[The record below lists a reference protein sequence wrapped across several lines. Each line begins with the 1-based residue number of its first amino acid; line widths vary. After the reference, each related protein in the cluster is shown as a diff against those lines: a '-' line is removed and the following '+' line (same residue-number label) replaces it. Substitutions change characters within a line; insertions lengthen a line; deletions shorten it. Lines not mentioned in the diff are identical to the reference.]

1 MSRILSTMIYDQ
13 RKIEIK
19 ASPGRVFKQLEI
31 NPFPTFRILDTK
43 PFFFLRIT
51 LIDGIRT
58 GIRVAS
64 DKSVRQK
71 MIGPLEVGSSMGP
84 FTLTEI
90 KRPSRYYLTLKSL
103 FFNCKT
109 GYSLRSTANGSML
122 SFDII
127 AKNPKFGERIWWFFI
142 KPIHMLLAHNTLRTI
157 RKKAEHSENR

>member
-1 MSRILSTMIYDQ
+1 MIYDQ
-13 RKIEIK
+13 REIEIK
-19 ASPGRVFKQLEI
+19 ASPERVFKQLEI
-31 NPFPTFRILDTK
+31 NPFPTFRMLDTK

-58 GIRVAS
+58 GIRLAS
-64 DKSVRQK
+64 DKSLHQK
-71 MIGPLEVGSSMGP
+71 MMGPLEVGSSMGP

-109 GYSLRSTANGSML
+109 GYSLRSTANGSTL

-127 AKNPKFGERIWWFFI
+127 AENPKFGDRIWWFFI
-142 KPIHMLLAHNTLRTI
+142 KPIHALLAHNALRTI
-157 RKKAEHSENR
+157 RKKAEHSENRQKSELR